1 MGRPKVNKDNNNS
14 KENRNNFEKNIQELY
29 KEIHVPNI
37 TWSFNKDEEIEY
49 FDTRLSFEITG
60 YRPINTTQ
68 GLDFRH
74 EWFTETR
81 EIKKNIEDVEMA

>member
-37 TWSFNKDEEIEY
+37 T
-49 FDTRLSFEITG
+49 
-60 YRPINTTQ
+60 
-68 GLDFRH
+68 
-74 EWFTETR
+74 
-81 EIKKNIEDVEMA
+81 